1 MGAKTAEKLENMSFE
16 EALAKLEEA
25 AEILKNGDA
34 SLDKSVEVYDKS
46 IMYYNRC
53 REILEQAKQK
63 IEIYRPESG
72 ETEAFD
78 EH

>member
-1 MGAKTAEKLENMSFE
+1 MGSENVKKLEDMNFE

-25 AEILKNGDA
+25 AEILRSGDA
-34 SLDKSVEVYDKS
+34 SLDKCVEVYDKS

-53 REILEQAKQK
+53 REILDQARQK
-63 IEIYRPESG
+63 IEIYRPASG
-72 ETEAFD
+72 ETEAYD